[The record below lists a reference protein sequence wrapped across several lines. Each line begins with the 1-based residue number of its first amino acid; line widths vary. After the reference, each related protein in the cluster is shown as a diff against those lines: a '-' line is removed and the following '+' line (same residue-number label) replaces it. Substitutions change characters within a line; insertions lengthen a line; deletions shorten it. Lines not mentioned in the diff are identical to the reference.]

1 MKLKY
6 KEVFIYL
13 FSILLLLSFIL
24 FSTNY
29 LINKNTE
36 IINFIDSEIN
46 DDFEIEIT
54 NNLDNI
60 NIFLKDYLFIE
71 SHLLK
76 KKKNEIN
83 IQINLKKPFAK
94 NNLTKE
100 VIFVD
105 NTIAPF
111 NYFKPNYLDNINLI
125 DVSQKSIQINK
136 YLNDYYKSLSSLFE
150 IDQIEYIE
158 NRRYN
163 LVLSNGRKVMLPKV
177 IDSKLLYFIKN
188 NIDLIELNLEEYPS
202 GGKKITLLNKDNTT
216 ERLKDLTK
224 KEKNEIKKTIN
235 MKKKEKKKLTKQNIA
250 RVEENIDQKKSKSK
264 KTKKLL
270 KEIDNKKVN
279 RNSMQVVDVCTILEK
294 CNIEEISK
302 YLLEQGRKKNFP
314 DITIRQ

>member
-24 FSTNY
+24 FSINY
-29 LINKNTE
+29 LMNKNPE

-100 VIFVD
+100 VIFFD
-105 NTIAPF
+105 NTTAPF

-125 DVSQKSIQINK
+125 DVSQKSMQINK
-136 YLNDYYKSLSSLFE
+136 YLNIHFNSLSSLFE

-188 NIDLIELNLEEYPS
+188 NIDLIDKSTNYNQFLDLRNFH
-202 GGKKITLLNKDNTT
+202 NKTI
-216 ERLKDLTK
+216 RLK
-224 KEKNEIKKTIN
+224 
-235 MKKKEKKKLTKQNIA
+235 
-250 RVEENIDQKKSKSK
+250 
-264 KTKKLL
+264 
-270 KEIDNKKVN
+270 
-279 RNSMQVVDVCTILEK
+279 
-294 CNIEEISK
+294 
-302 YLLEQGRKKNFP
+302 
-314 DITIRQ
+314 